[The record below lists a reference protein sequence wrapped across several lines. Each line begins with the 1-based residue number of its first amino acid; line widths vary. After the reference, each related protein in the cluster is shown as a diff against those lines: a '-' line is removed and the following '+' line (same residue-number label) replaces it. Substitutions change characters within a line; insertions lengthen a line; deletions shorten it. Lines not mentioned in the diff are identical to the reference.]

1 MLRQFLFAILSVL
14 ISAPSQ
20 AETAVSQDEFVSL
33 FDRAVQTVPNLEAL
47 EKLSIQ
53 AGFRIVSKESTGSH
67 LSYLEAA
74 NTDEDFYIVGIRD
87 HRASLSAD
95 HVRLLVTQYG
105 TDASYAKNLTSQ
117 AQQHLPQGPSHKSDL
132 SGGFTFGT
140 AWEAGY
146 PDLITL
152 EVKFHRKEKA
162 SLMEAVFLK
171 TN

>member
-1 MLRQFLFAILSVL
+1 MFRQFLFAILSVL
-14 ISAPSQ
+14 IAAPSQ
-20 AETAVSQDEFVSL
+20 AETAISQDRFVSL
-33 FDRAVQTVPNLEAL
+33 FDRAVQTVPSLEAL

-53 AGFRIVSKESTGSH
+53 AGLRVVSKESNGDH

-74 NTDEDFYIVGIRD
+74 SADEDFYIVGIRD
-87 HRASLSAD
+87 HRASLNAD
-95 HVRLLVTQYG
+95 HVRLLVTRYE
-105 TDASYAKNLTSQ
+105 TDASYAKDLTSQ
-117 AQQHLPQGPSHKSDL
+117 AQQFLPQGPSNRADL